1 MVPLVQPAR
10 IHMHAAA
17 YRIVQ
22 ERMASKFTVNSLAAG
37 GKWGRPTPPGR
48 IAVPPPRGRGM
59 APTGGDFAYENDPGR
74 MGNYELKKGEA
85 QYVPDANVPD
95 FLGDE
100 EALKWK
106 WAIGASEAPYASD
119 APVSSIKEVHKSDL
133 IGYRTFTA
141 AEALDRAVDAALQD
155 YMSALRKAYTFST
168 KDQGNLCALDEFTTG
183 ERQPIVRKYLAVKL
197 AVRDLLEQ
205 RTDEASIEAPG
216 GVLTFQEGGFGDLT
230 PDSDLGEDG
239 TCSLRSASRA
249 TLCCIIFSVSLGV
262 GSLVVSGLFHAWG
275 SDVYAGVDP
284 IGLSKFWDGSFWGWP
299 SQAVFRNIY
308 CGLMLGVVFGFL
320 DNFGLFYGTSALDGT
335 FYSLGNKIASGL
347 LADSPEGRY
356 IADPTNFGD
365 NKYTTEVALAAHQIT
380 EDMMSGL
387 GNTFSCAR
395 APAPLTR
402 APLTPAPLT
411 PAPSAPQRSPG
422 RRARHRRARDC
433 QGRARR
439 RALVVARRPRGHRA
453 GLPPR
458 RLPARARQVRRQARP
473 RHERLEEV
481 GSRTVHPAHLRVGA
495 DRRHPGRHEGGRA
508 RHGHREHRDAV
519 AHPLLPGLLH
529 PPPPAAQVR
538 RQHAAPAVGRPPDA
552 RARPE
557 CKLRATPVA
566 EDVPAAPGP
575 GECEHR
581 RVADEAGDADGR
593 VQGGA
598 AWPRSVR
605 GGDR

>member
-1 MVPLVQPAR
+1 
-10 IHMHAAA
+10 
-17 YRIVQ
+17 
-22 ERMASKFTVNSLAAG
+22 MASKFTVHSLGAG

-48 IAVPPPRGRGM
+48 IAAPPPRGRGA
-59 APTGGDFAYENDPGR
+59 APTGGDFAYENDRDR
-74 MGNYELKKGEA
+74 MGKYELKKGELE
-85 QYVPDANVPD
+85 YVDAPD

-106 WAIGASEAPYASD
+106 RAIGLSEAPYASD
-119 APVSSIKEVHKSDL
+119 RPASSIKEVHKSDL

-155 YMSALRKAYTFST
+155 YMKALRKAYTFKT
-168 KDQGNLCALDEFTTG
+168 NEGLLCALDEFTTG

-249 TLCCIIFSVSLGV
+249 TLCCIVFSVSLGV
-262 GSLVVSGLFHAWG
+262 ASLVISGLFHAWG

-299 SQAVFRNIY
+299 GQAVFRNIY

-356 IADPTNFGD
+356 IADPNNFD
-365 NKYTTEVALAAHQIT
+365 KNKYTTEVALAAHQIT

-387 GNTFSCAR
+387 GNTFSCAQ
-395 APAPLTR
+395 P
-402 APLTPAPLT
+402 
-411 PAPSAPQRSPG
+411 
-422 RRARHRRARDC
+422 
-433 QGRARR
+433 
-439 RALVVARRPRGHRA
+439 RPFDAH
-453 GLPPR
+453 PPR
-458 RLPARARQVRRQARP
+458 
-473 RHERLEEV
+473 
-481 GSRTVHPAHLRVGA
+481 
-495 DRRHPGRHEGGRA
+495 
-508 RHGHREHRDAV
+508 
-519 AHPLLPGLLH
+519 PL
-529 PPPPAAQVR
+529 
-538 RQHAAPAVGRPPDA
+538 
-552 RARPE
+552 
-557 CKLRATPVA
+557 
-566 EDVPAAPGP
+566 
-575 GECEHR
+575 
-581 RVADEAGDADGR
+581 
-593 VQGGA
+593 
-598 AWPRSVR
+598 
-605 GGDR
+605 